1 MNKIIDEQASKTSKR
16 GNAQGVNEFDRGWET
31 KKSSFS
37 LLNAFIPQEDFI
49 KKQWTLLK
57 RSEIHDSLTD
67 IGKLYLL

>member
-16 GNAQGVNEFDRGWET
+16 GIAQGVNEFDRGWET
-31 KKSSFS
+31 KKTSFS

>member
-16 GNAQGVNEFDRGWET
+16 GIAQGVNEFDRGWET
-31 KKSSFS
+31 KKTSFS

-67 IGKLYLL
+67 IGKLISL